1 MVFMEEI
8 KFTVEEG
15 NEIDFSLGFTI
26 KEIQPKLQDKD
37 ITINENGTHSIRAD
51 EEYNGLNQVNV
62 TVNAIEDLT
71 NELET
76 YNNELTEQEITVEDI
91 IQVLENKGVLEQTS
105 EIWTITLT
113 DGTIVEKE
121 VVVL

>member
-1 MVFMEEI
+1 MEEI

-15 NEIDFSLGFTI
+15 NEIDFSLGFAI
-26 KEIQPKLQDKD
+26 KEIEPKLQDKD
-37 ITINENGTHSIRAD
+37 ITINENGTHSIVAD
-51 EEYNGLNQVNV
+51 DEYSGLNQVNV

-76 YNNELTEQEITVEDI
+76 YDTELTEQETTIEDI
-91 IQVLENKGVLEQTS
+91 VEALKNKGAMEQTS